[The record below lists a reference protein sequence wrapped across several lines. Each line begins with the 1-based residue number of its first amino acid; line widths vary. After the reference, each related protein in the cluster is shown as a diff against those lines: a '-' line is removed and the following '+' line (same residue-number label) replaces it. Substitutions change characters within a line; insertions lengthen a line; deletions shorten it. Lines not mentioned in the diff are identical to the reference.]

1 MVCGTYLAA
10 AIVVAVPFVIQVVC
24 GVMCG
29 VRDIPCSCYRCSS
42 TICHSSCVQMR
53 YNDHLPVLLCDTKT
67 KTFLVINLL
76 PIFNTFAV
84 F

>member
-1 MVCGTYLAA
+1 MVCGSYLAA

-42 TICHSSCVQMR
+42 TICHSSCVRSDVWCAGHTLQ
-53 YNDHLPVLLCDTKT
+53 LLS
-67 KTFLVINLL
+67 L
-76 PIFNTFAV
+76 
-84 F
+84 